1 MARMRRYDPALV
13 EVEHLEDKSASWDWL
28 RRRVRGT
35 ECLYEVRDRNYE
47 RNNRWVF
54 VVQQPRSD
62 GNPIIV
68 RPRKWP
74 EKAVWERIWR
84 RSIVFNRA
92 TKRSYRGKV
101 YCKMTLAD
109 PSGVRTKIF
118 VRDVN
123 RKLLPKWFDSF
134 RSAMRRKITVATTK
148 GMDQDHHVVLA
159 NPEDHTTMI
168 RLFFALKVWVLN
180 EGFSLG

>member
-1 MARMRRYDPALV
+1 MWNASARAYKGDSVGWGTAGPAP
-13 EVEHLEDKSASWDWL
+13 
-28 RRRVRGT
+28 
-35 ECLYEVRDRNYE
+35 ECANEWTAQAY
-47 RNNRWVF
+47 F
-54 VVQQPRSD
+54 D
-62 GNPIIV
+62 GSKY
-68 RPRKWP
+68 KW
-74 EKAVWERIWR
+74 
-84 RSIVFNRA
+84 
-92 TKRSYRGKV
+92 GD
-101 YCKMTLAD
+101 KMTLAD

-159 NPEDHTTMI
+159 NPEDHPTMI